1 MPNNSEKNDPWYVIA
16 LKAAAYIIG
25 SILAGIGTHA
35 SAQML
40 HIL

>member
-1 MPNNSEKNDPWYVIA
+1 MANNSEKSDPWWVVA

-25 SILAGIGTHA
+25 LILAGIGTHA

-40 HIL
+40 GMI

>member
-1 MPNNSEKNDPWYVIA
+1 MANNSERTDPWYVIA

-25 SILAGIGTHA
+25 LILAGIGTHA

-40 HIL
+40 GML

>member
-1 MPNNSEKNDPWYVIA
+1 MPTNSEKSDPWWVVA

-25 SILAGIGTHA
+25 LILAGIGTHA

-40 HIL
+40 GMI

>member
-1 MPNNSEKNDPWYVIA
+1 MANNSEKSDPWWVVA

-25 SILAGIGTHA
+25 LILAGIGTSA

-40 HIL
+40 GLL